1 MLRALQAQL
10 LAMAEQVFFEEC
22 QEGEPS
28 TRLCEALLPAAA
40 LHLLPLVVAAG
51 VPAPDGSNSC
61 RYQVTRL
68 VRLTCRA
75 AAPLHAL
82 THACQRSVA
91 GA

>member
-1 MLRALQAQL
+1 
-10 LAMAEQVFFEEC
+10 MAEQVFFEEC
-22 QEGEPS
+22 QEGEAS

-40 LHLLPLVVAAG
+40 LHLLPLVVTTG

-68 VRLTCRA
+68 VRLTWRMCTS
-75 AAPLHAL
+75 L